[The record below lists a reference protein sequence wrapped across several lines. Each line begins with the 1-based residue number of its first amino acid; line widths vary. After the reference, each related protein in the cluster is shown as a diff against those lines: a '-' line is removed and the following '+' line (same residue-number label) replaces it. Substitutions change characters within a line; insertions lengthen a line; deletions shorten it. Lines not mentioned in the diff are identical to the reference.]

1 MGIFNREI
9 NEPRENFKTLNTLAD
24 AGRGAV
30 GAGWDLTTKAR
41 RHEGKQMG
49 DGRWQMGGGGGERNV
64 AGGVAGGLEAIRL
77 GRMPAATA
85 QKNPAPDWQ
94 GRG

>member
-49 DGRWQMGGGGGERNV
+49 DGRWGF
-64 AGGVAGGLEAIRL
+64 L
-77 GRMPAATA
+77 TA
-85 QKNPAPDWQ
+85 KYTNHAKILKH
-94 GRG
+94 